1 MKNILLVGNWS
12 SDTGYAWWL
21 METFWLAIAAEF
33 RDRCRVI
40 VCYPQVTTVSPRLSA
55 ANIAVVQFDFD
66 KAQPLQLASFMR
78 DNQIGCVYLTDKKYV
93 SWQYCLLRAVGV
105 RRIIMHDHMP
115 GTRSSPSLFKRLLK
129 SAVASV
135 PALTADAY
143 IAVSDQIL
151 QRFENVACLP
161 RHKCHLA
168 RNGIDVG
175 RVADAQ
181 PDDIRGELGIAL
193 DATLI
198 VSSGRLTHY
207 KGIQLIIEAANAL
220 INERGIGQ
228 LFFAHCGDGPDREIF
243 AGQIER
249 FGLQRRFFLLG
260 MRSNIPGI
268 LQSADIAVH
277 ASQGEGLSL
286 SILEF
291 MAAGLPVVV
300 SDDPTVSQTVINNVT
315 GLHFKTGDSVDLA
328 SKLQPLIQS
337 KELQLSLGNRAA
349 REVREHYS
357 LDQTVAAVLSVL
369 NKTLAADFSEG
380 ASAPA
385 ARQQRSP

>member
-1 MKNILLVGNWS
+1 MKTDVKNILLVGNWS

-21 METFWLAIAAEF
+21 METFWLAIAARF

-40 VCYPQVTTVSPRLSA
+40 VCYPQVTTLSPRLSA
-55 ANIAVVQFDFD
+55 ANLEVVQFDFD
-66 KAQPLQLASFMR
+66 KARPAQLASFMR

-105 RRIIMHDHMP
+105 RRIILHDHMP
-115 GTRSSPSLFKRLLK
+115 GTRSAPTPLKRLLK
-129 SAVASV
+129 STAALA

-151 QRFENVACLP
+151 QRFVDVACLP

-168 RNGIDVG
+168 RNGIDVS
-175 RVADAQ
+175 RIADAQ
-181 PDDIRGELGIAL
+181 PGSIRSELGIAP
-193 DATLI
+193 DSILI

-207 KGIQLIIEAANAL
+207 KGIQSIIEAANAL
-220 INERGIGQ
+220 INERGLGQ
-228 LFFAHCGDGPDREIF
+228 VFFAHCGDGPDRAAF
-243 AGQIER
+243 AGLIER
-249 FGLQRRFFLLG
+249 FGLQRHFFLLG
-260 MRSNIPGI
+260 MRSDIPAI

-277 ASQGEGLSL
+277 ASKGEGLSL

-315 GLHFKTGDSVDLA
+315 GLHFKTGDSADLA
-328 SKLQPLIQS
+328 SKLQPLVQS
-337 KELQLSLGNRAA
+337 KELQSSLGKRAA
-349 REVREHYS
+349 REVKEHYS
-357 LDQTVAAVLSVL
+357 LDQTVAAVLSVFD
-369 NKTLAADFSEG
+369 KTLVPQAAG
-380 ASAPA
+380 
-385 ARQQRSP
+385 